1 MSRVRT
7 RPESNKLYF
16 DFHWRGVRCREYST
30 LDDTAA
36 NRRKMEAVLAKIDS
50 DIALNTFDYARYF
63 PGSAMVA
70 RFAERARQSEAEVAP
85 ELPHVT
91 HARPNTPL
99 FRDFVVTWK
108 AEKEVEWRHSYRLA
122 VESMLETHLLP
133 AFGDMPIGD
142 IDRAALLAFRTRLTE
157 KRLCVTKTSEG
168 RPLNPTTLNRIMG
181 VARQIL
187 DEGAMRFD
195 YVNPALK
202 IRRLKAKRIEIQ
214 PFTMEEVRRIIDT
227 VRPDYRNYLTVRFF
241 TGMRSAEAH
250 GLRWRHV
257 DFERREILIRETFAN
272 GRVEYT
278 KNDGSQR
285 EIQMSQPVMEALR
298 KLKPAKDDPDAYVFC
313 TRNGQPIDNP
323 NFNTRVWAPLLR
335 HLGLRPRRPYQMRH
349 TCATLWLAAGENPQW
364 IARQLGHTT
373 TEMLF
378 RTYSRYVPNLTRN
391 DGSAFDR
398 LVTGAVNGGF
408 TETPGHRSVAQPD
421 ITPKAR
427 SPRLPRKRSVEIR
440 HDA

>member
-1 MSRVRT
+1 MSSIRVR
-7 RPESNKLYF
+7 SNGKLFF
-16 DFHWRGVRCREYST
+16 DFRYLGERCREQTT
-30 LDDTAA
+30 LPDTAA
-36 NRRKMEAVLAKIDS
+36 NRRKMEVVLKKIEGE
-50 DIALNTFDYARYF
+50 IALNTFDYARYF

-70 RFAERARQSEAEVAP
+70 RFAELSQQAAGPTEIDPAP
-85 ELPHVT
+85 VMAP
-91 HARPNTPL
+91 RSNTPL
-99 FRDFVVTWK
+99 FREFVALWK
-108 AEKEVEWRHSYRLA
+108 AEKEVEWRHSYRTA
-122 VESMLETHLLP
+122 VESMLDTHLMP

-168 RPLNPTTLNRIMG
+168 RPLTATTLNRIMG
-181 VARQIL
+181 IARQIL
-187 DEGAMRFD
+187 DEGAMRHD

-202 IRRLKAKRIEIQ
+202 IRRLKTKRIEIQ
-214 PFTMEEVRRIIDT
+214 PFSMEEVRRIIDT
-227 VRPDYRNYLTVRFF
+227 VRPDYRNYLTIRFF

-250 GLRWRHV
+250 GLRWKHI

-272 GRVEYT
+272 GRTEYT
-278 KNDGSQR
+278 KTDGSQR
-285 EIQMSQPVMEALR
+285 EVQMSQPVMEALR
-298 KLKPAKDDPDAYVFC
+298 KLKPTKDNPEAYVFC
-313 TRNGQPIDNP
+313 TRKGQPIDNP

-335 HLGLRPRRPYQMRH
+335 YLQLKPRRPYQMRH

-398 LVTGAVNGGF
+398 MVTGAVNGGF
-408 TETPGHRSVAQPD
+408 TETPATRPAAKPD
-421 ITPKAR
+421 ITPRTR
-427 SPRLPRKRSVEIR
+427 SPRLPRKLSVEIR

>member
-1 MSRVRT
+1 MSSIRVR
-7 RPESNKLYF
+7 SNGKLFF
-16 DFHWRGVRCREYST
+16 DFRYRGERCREQTT
-30 LDDTAA
+30 LPDTAA
-36 NRRKMEAVLAKIDS
+36 NRRKMEAVLKKIEGE
-50 DIALNTFDYARYF
+50 IALNTFDYARYF
-63 PGSAMVA
+63 PGSAMVT
-70 RFAERARQSEAEVAP
+70 RFAELSQQAAGLAEISPTPVVPPRA
-85 ELPHVT
+85 
-91 HARPNTPL
+91 NTPL

-108 AEKEVEWRHSYRLA
+108 SEKEVEWRHSYRIA

-133 AFGDMPIGD
+133 AFGDKPIGD
-142 IDRAALLAFRTRLTE
+142 IDRAALLAFRTKLSE
-157 KRLCVTKTSEG
+157 KRLCVSKSSEG
-168 RPLNPTTLNRIMG
+168 RPLNATTLNRIMG
-181 VARQIL
+181 IARQIL
-187 DEGAMRFD
+187 DEGAMRHD

-202 IRRLKAKRIEIQ
+202 IRRLKTKRIEIQ

-227 VRPDYRNYLTVRFF
+227 IRPDYRNYLTVRFF

-250 GLRWRHV
+250 GLRWKYI

-272 GRVEYT
+272 GRTEYT
-278 KNDGSQR
+278 KTDGSQR
-285 EIQMSQPVMEALR
+285 EVQMSQPVMEALR
-298 KLKPAKDDPDAYVFC
+298 KLKPAKDNPEGYVFC

-335 HLGLRPRRPYQMRH
+335 YLQLKPRRPYQMRH

-398 LVTGAVNGGF
+398 MVTGAVNGGF
-408 TETPGHRSVAQPD
+408 TEAPRSGSGIPPVV
-421 ITPKAR
+421 TPKAR
-427 SPRLPRKRSVEIR
+427 SFRPARKPSVEIR

>member
-1 MSRVRT
+1 MGSVSIRGGL
-7 RPESNKLYF
+7 LYF
-16 DFHWRGVRCREYST
+16 DFRFGGQRCREYT
-30 LDDTAA
+30 KLEDTAS
-36 NRRKMEAVLAKIDS
+36 NRRKMETVLKKIEGE
-50 DIALNTFDYARYF
+50 IALNTFDYARYF

-70 RFAERARQSEAEVAP
+70 RFAELSQQAAGLAEIDPTPVVLPRA
-85 ELPHVT
+85 
-91 HARPNTPL
+91 NTPL
-99 FRDFVVTWK
+99 FRDFVALWK
-108 AEKEVEWRHSYRLA
+108 AEKEVEWRHSYRIA

-168 RPLNPTTLNRIMG
+168 RPLTATTLNRIMG
-181 VARQIL
+181 IARQIL
-187 DEGAMRFD
+187 DEGAMRHD

-202 IRRLKAKRIEIQ
+202 IRRLKTKRIEIQ
-214 PFTMEEVRRIIDT
+214 PFSMEEVRRIIDT

-250 GLRWRHV
+250 GLRWKHI

-272 GRVEYT
+272 GRTEYT
-278 KNDGSQR
+278 KTDGSQR
-285 EIQMSQPVMEALR
+285 EVQMSQPVMEALR
-298 KLKPAKDDPDAYVFC
+298 KLKPAKDDPERYVFC

-323 NFNTRVWAPLLR
+323 NFNSRVWAPLLR
-335 HLGLRPRRPYQMRH
+335 YLQLKPRRPYQMRH

-398 LVTGAVNGGF
+398 MVTGAVNGGF
-408 TETPGHRSVAQPD
+408 TETPGAPPPAKPHA
-421 ITPKAR
+421 TTKAR
-427 SPRLPRKRSVEIR
+427 SPRQRSTEIR